1 MTRTFLAL
9 LVVVGSGQA
18 PPQPGRPPVVHKA
31 LQRLQGTWQFQSMA
45 QDGQTVPAEE
55 LKGRTLFVGGDVFLI
70 RDGDKILYSGQIG
83 VDPNTS
89 PAAFTVSVREGQ
101 KSVEALLGIYQ
112 VLGDTLKL
120 AFVAAG
126 EPRPAEFVSEPGSKV
141 RSVVCKSMRGQ
152 GEDVELAG
160 AYRVE
165 SIGTDGKTQVSQ
177 AQIQKQGD
185 AYVVVYHN
193 NAAVQYVGV
202 GIRQG
207 DTFSLAWGRQN
218 QIGVCHYK
226 IERGPKLVGR
236 YTIFGGPG
244 VVLPEV
250 MTRIPNVD

>member
-1 MTRTFLAL
+1 MKTAASAL
-9 LVVVGSGQA
+9 LIVALASGQA
-18 PPQPGRPPVVHKA
+18 PPPNRPPVVHRA
-31 LQRLQGTWQFQSMA
+31 LQRLQGTWQFESMV
-45 QDGQTVPAEE
+45 QDGRAVAADE

-83 VDPNTS
+83 VDPNKS
-89 PAAFTVSVREGQ
+89 PASFTVSVRDGQ

-126 EPRPAEFVSEPGSKV
+126 EPRPAEFASEPGSNV
-141 RSVVCKSMRGQ
+141 RSVVCKSIRGP
-152 GEDVELAG
+152 GEDVELVG
-160 AYRVE
+160 TYRAE
-165 SIGTDGKTQVSQ
+165 SVGTDGKTQVLQ

-185 AYVVVYHN
+185 SYVVVYHN
-193 NAAVQYVGV
+193 NAAVLYVGV

-218 QIGVCHYK
+218 QIGVCQYK